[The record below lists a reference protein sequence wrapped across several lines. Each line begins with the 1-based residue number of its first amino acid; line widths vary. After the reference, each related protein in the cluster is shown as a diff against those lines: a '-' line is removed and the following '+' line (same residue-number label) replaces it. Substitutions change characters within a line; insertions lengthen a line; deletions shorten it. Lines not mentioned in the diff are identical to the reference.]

1 MELIRRNERVTIDAN
16 KELADLLNMD
26 YINRIDLFDNS
37 NLFGAFS
44 VSGMVVYK
52 GGKPAK
58 KEYRKYKVSID
69 KNDDYNTM
77 KEVINRRYTRALI
90 DHTELPDLIIVDG
103 GENQIR
109 ACNDILNNLGLSI
122 MVCGLKKN
130 EHHRTNELING
141 KNMITY
147 KIDKDSNLFHYLTR
161 MQDEVHR
168 FTINYHKTIRSK
180 GSISSILDNVSG
192 IGSVRKKELIKKYGS
207 VKSISEASIKELDE
221 ILPHNISVNLK
232 KFLENYNNSK

>member
-1 MELIRRNERVTIDAN
+1 
-16 KELADLLNMD
+16 
-26 YINRIDLFDNS
+26 
-37 NLFGAFS
+37 
-44 VSGMVVYK
+44 
-52 GGKPAK
+52 
-58 KEYRKYKVSID
+58 
-69 KNDDYNTM
+69 M

-180 GSISSILDNVSG
+180 GSISSILDNVNG